1 MELDPIF
8 NAPLSLES
16 DVPLY
21 SQLNGII
28 KRGITS
34 GHLKPGQLLPS
45 ETELCSHFDISRNTV
60 RQAIGELE
68 EEGFVI
74 RKRGKGTFVADVSQR
89 RKSVPY
95 SFTTEI
101 SRMGKTPSSSLV
113 DFSIIPPPETV
124 RSVMQLD
131 TATRVY
137 KFTRVRKV
145 DGAPLILETSY
156 YPQYIYPNLT
166 REMLET
172 HSIYSLLYHV
182 GVIPFSA
189 SDTYEAVLLGK
200 REAELLNCPEGSP
213 GFYHQR
219 LTSNENG
226 SVYEYTTSYFPANRV
241 RLDVRLQKGAV
252 TFSRN
257 IK

>member
-1 MELDPIF
+1 MELDPILKST
-8 NAPLSLES
+8 LSLES
-16 DVPLY
+16 DVPFY

-28 KRGITS
+28 KHGITS
-34 GHLKPGQLLPS
+34 GLLKPGQLLPS
-45 ETELCSHFDISRNTV
+45 ESELCGHFGVSRNTV
-60 RQAIGELE
+60 RQAIGALE
-68 EEGFVI
+68 EDGFVV
-74 RKRGKGTFVADVSQR
+74 RKRGKGTFVTDPNLR

-101 SRMGKTPSSSLV
+101 SGMGRTPSSALV
-113 DFSIIPPPETV
+113 DFSVTAPPETV
-124 RSVMQLD
+124 KNVMQLD
-131 TATRVY
+131 DSARVY
-137 KFTRVRKV
+137 RFTRIRKV
-145 DGAPLILETSY
+145 DGEPLILETSY

-182 GVIPFSA
+182 GITPVSA

-213 GFYHQR
+213 GFQHKR
-219 LTSNENG
+219 RTTNENG
-226 SVYEYTTSYFPANRV
+226 NVYEYTTSYMPASSF
-241 RLDVRLQKGAV
+241 RLDVHFQKGAAS
-252 TFSRN
+252 FSRT